1 MKKYQTL
8 AAGNTATIYRKGS
21 QVIKLFD
28 QASSQEEIE
37 GEMAKQEFA
46 YACGLPVP
54 RVLGSTRI
62 NQRPGII
69 MEYIEGESLGTLLL
83 RHGDRLDHYLDIS
96 IELQLKIH
104 QQEATP
110 LESMKT
116 RLKRQIQSQ
125 RLLPKGT
132 KEALLDQLEACIF
145 SNRLCHGD
153 FHLHNILQAEDGY
166 YMIDWADGT
175 AGEPKLDVCRTYLI
189 YTQYSPDLAR
199 LYLQTYTKKS
209 GILEEEILAYLPILA
224 GARLSEGLRPRDE
237 EKLLEFLKEI

>member
-8 AAGNTATIYRKGS
+8 AAGNTATIYRKKS

-83 RHGDRLDHYLDIS
+83 RHGRS
-96 IELQLKIH
+96 EERRVGKAFKFGMT
-104 QQEATP
+104 QQ
-110 LESMKT
+110 
-116 RLKRQIQSQ
+116 
-125 RLLPKGT
+125 
-132 KEALLDQLEACIF
+132 
-145 SNRLCHGD
+145 
-153 FHLHNILQAEDGY
+153 Y
-166 YMIDWADGT
+166 
-175 AGEPKLDVCRTYLI
+175 
-189 YTQYSPDLAR
+189 
-199 LYLQTYTKKS
+199 
-209 GILEEEILAYLPILA
+209 
-224 GARLSEGLRPRDE
+224 
-237 EKLLEFLKEI
+237 